1 MGRTK
6 SLTSLEDC
14 NDRVYR
20 IINMPIY
27 TTVNPAGYK
36 AMMAE
41 TSEDDLKEALRI
53 LHREDAG
60 KERQQRIEEELHI
73 RSRECSRLCRSAWG
87 KKFAREWETVRQAV
101 RRGYR

>member
-20 IINMPIY
+20 IVNTPAY
-27 TTVNPAGYK
+27 TTTNPEGYK
-36 AMMAE
+36 MMLAQTDE
-41 TSEDDLKEALRI
+41 EDLKEALKI
-53 LHREDAG
+53 LCREDAG
-60 KERQQRIEEELHI
+60 KAKQQVIEAELHI

-87 KKFAREWETVRQAV
+87 KKFAREWETVRQAI
-101 RRGYR
+101 RRV